1 MPIPPAFDR
10 PSALEAKLFDELENV
25 ANNAA
30 RRIRIVPEQGTDS
43 TIRGAFLRWFLLEAL
58 ASNVASVAHIEIERA
73 TFTGALNLEARTVNV
88 LLRFI
93 ECTFDQMIEMSDA
106 TIVGFDMVGGSATEI
121 VGDRLTVKGSMR
133 LRAERKPIQRNGP
146 HLTMLRLCGADIRGN
161 LDMRGCL
168 LGVGQSIAQNGG
180 SVVAKTCSSGETAT
194 KKND

>member
-1 MPIPPAFDR
+1 MRRVEFESCQSKARTPP
-10 PSALEAKLFDELENV
+10 SEARSYGGFCSKLWL
-25 ANNAA
+25 
-30 RRIRIVPEQGTDS
+30 P
-43 TIRGAFLRWFLLEAL
+43 
-58 ASNVASVAHIEIERA
+58 NVASVAHIEIERA